1 MPNASALREG
11 VGSRGRPGGALPASP
26 FPQDRMGARPHV
38 CFVAP
43 YLWPVLARD
52 ASIKVVGGAE
62 VQQAVLARLFRRA
75 GYRVSVICQSFGQP
89 ERTEV
94 DGIDVRAVFRQEDGL
109 PILRFFH
116 PRLTRMW
123 RALHDVDAD
132 IYYQRSAAHLT
143 GVIAEFCR
151 RNGKRSIYAGAS
163 DRDFDPGRQQIRYR
177 RDRWLFEHGLR
188 TVDRIVAQNAA
199 QQEACR
205 RHYGRE
211 ATLIPSCY
219 EIPEGSR
226 VDPQD
231 LVLWVGTI
239 HSYKQPEMLLEIARR
254 LPQRRFVMI
263 GGSAAPGERLRHG
276 YYEAIRD
283 QAAKLPNVDFK
294 GFMPL
299 AEVEKWFD
307 RARVL
312 VNTSVYE
319 GMPNIFLQAWARGIP
334 TVATV
339 DVGAGRAYSKVG
351 DEREAAE
358 EIQRLFSDE
367 LHWAR
372 ASARCREY
380 FERSHSSSEVL
391 SRYARVFEE
400 LMVGMKRNTAGTES
414 ETAESSRE
422 SRIEPRP

>member
-1 MPNASALREG
+1 MPNATALREG
-11 VGSRGRPGGALPASP
+11 VASRGRPGGALPADAASPVDP
-26 FPQDRMGARPHV
+26 FPQDRGGAKPHV

-52 ASIKVVGGAE
+52 ARIKVVGGAE
-62 VQQAVLARLFRRA
+62 VQQAILARLFRRA

-89 ERTEV
+89 ERAEI
-94 DGIDVRAVFRQEDGL
+94 DGIDVRTVFRQEEGL

-116 PRLTRMW
+116 PRLTRIW
-123 RALHDVDAD
+123 RALHEVDAD

-143 GVIAEFCR
+143 AVIAEFCR

-188 TVDRIVAQNAA
+188 TVDRIVAQNAL

-211 ATLIPSCY
+211 ATVIPSCY

-231 LVLWVGTI
+231 LALWVGTI

-254 LPQRRFVMI
+254 LPHRRFVMI

-283 QAAKLPNVDFK
+283 QAAALPNVDFK
-294 GFMPL
+294 GFLPL

-307 RARVL
+307 RAGVL

-339 DVGAGRAYSKVG
+339 DVGAQGVYKRISTV
-351 DEREAAE
+351 EEASQ
-358 EIQRLFSDE
+358 EIEKLFGDE
-367 LHWAR
+367 LHRAR

-380 FERSHSSSEVL
+380 FERSHSSGEVL
-391 SRYARVFEE
+391 ARYGALFEE
-400 LMVGMKRNTAGTES
+400 LK
-414 ETAESSRE
+414 
-422 SRIEPRP
+422 PRSKP

>member
-1 MPNASALREG
+1 MPSATMLREG
-11 VGSRGRPGGALPASP
+11 AQTQSRPGGALPA
-26 FPQDRMGARPHV
+26 QTAGRKPHV

-94 DGIDVRAVFRQEDGL
+94 DGIEVHTLYRQDDGL
-109 PILRFFH
+109 PVLRFFH

-123 RALHDVDAD
+123 RALREVDAD

-143 GVIAEFCR
+143 GIIAEFCR
-151 RNGKRSIYAGAS
+151 RHGKRSIYAGAS
-163 DRDFDPGRQQIRYR
+163 DRDFDPGRQQIQYR

-188 TVDRIVAQNAA
+188 AVDRIVAQNAL

-211 ATLIPSCY
+211 AVVIPSCY
-219 EIPEGSR
+219 EVPPGSK
-226 VDPQD
+226 VDRED

-239 HSYKQPEMLLEIARR
+239 HTYKQPEMLLEIARR
-254 LPQRRFVMI
+254 LPKRRFVMI
-263 GGSAAPGERLRHG
+263 GGSAAPGERLRQG
-276 YYEAIRD
+276 YFEAIRD
-283 QAAKLPNVDFK
+283 EAARLPNVEFK
-294 GFMPL
+294 GFQPL
-299 AEVEKWFD
+299 AEVESWFD
-307 RARVL
+307 RASVL

-339 DVGAGRAYSKVG
+339 DVGAEGVYQKIST
-351 DEREAAE
+351 EEEASQ
-358 EIQRLFSDE
+358 EIEKLFSDE

-380 FERSHSSSEVL
+380 FERSHSSAEVL
-391 SRYARVFEE
+391 ARYGKVFQE
-400 LMVGMKRNTAGTES
+400 LTSK
-414 ETAESSRE
+414 
-422 SRIEPRP
+422 

>member
-1 MPNASALREG
+1 MPNATMLREG
-11 VGSRGRPGGALPASP
+11 AGTMSRPGGALPEQSGSAEREP
-26 FPQDRMGARPHV
+26 GAKPHL

-52 ASIKVVGGAE
+52 ARIKVVGGAE

-75 GYRVSVICQSFGQP
+75 GYRVSVICQDFGQP
-89 ERTEV
+89 DDVEV
-94 DGIDVRAVFRQEDGL
+94 DGIRVRKVFRQDEGL
-109 PILRFFH
+109 PVLRFFH

-123 RALHDVDAD
+123 RTLREVDAD

-143 GVIAEFCR
+143 GVVAEFCR
-151 RNGKRSIYAGAS
+151 RHGKRSIYAGAS
-163 DRDFDPGRQQIRYR
+163 DRDFLAGQQQIQYR
-177 RDRWLFEHGLR
+177 RDVWLYERGLR
-188 TVDRIVAQNAA
+188 RVDRIVAQNAL
-199 QQEACR
+199 QQESCL

-211 ATLIPSCY
+211 PVVIPSCY
-219 EIPEGSR
+219 EVPPDSKLAREGFA
-226 VDPQD
+226 
-231 LVLWVGTI
+231 LWVGTV
-239 HSYKQPEMLLEIARR
+239 HTYKQPEMLLEIARR

-276 YYEAIRD
+276 YFESVRD
-283 QAAKLPNVDFK
+283 AAAKLPNVEFK

-299 AEVEKWFD
+299 AEVETWFD
-307 RARVL
+307 RASVL

-339 DVGAGRAYSKVG
+339 DVGAGGIYKKM
-351 DEREAAE
+351 ENEQEAVE
-358 EIQRLFSDE
+358 EIERLLSDE

-380 FERSHSSSEVL
+380 FERSHSSTEVL
-391 SRYARVFEE
+391 ARYGRLFDE
-400 LMVGMKRNTAGTES
+400 LVGGPAGGNAAGS
-414 ETAESSRE
+414 GA
-422 SRIEPRP
+422 

>member
-1 MPNASALREG
+1 MPNATMLRER
-11 VGSRGRPGGALPASP
+11 VAAAPASK
-26 FPQDRMGARPHV
+26 PHV

-89 ERTEV
+89 GYAEV
-94 DGIDVRAVFRQEDGL
+94 DGIEIHSLYRQDDGL
-109 PILRFFH
+109 PVLRFFH

-123 RALHDVDAD
+123 RALREVDAD

-151 RNGKRSIYAGAS
+151 RHGKRSIYAGAS
-163 DRDFDPGRQQIRYR
+163 DRDFQAGQQQIKYR
-177 RDRWLFEHGLR
+177 RDVWLYEHGLR
-188 TVDRIVAQNAA
+188 NVDRIVAQNAL
-199 QQEACR
+199 QRESCL

-211 ATLIPSCY
+211 PVVIPSCY
-219 EIPEGSR
+219 EVPASSKPARE
-226 VDPQD
+226 D

-239 HSYKQPEMLLEIARR
+239 HTYKQPEMLLEIARR

-276 YYEAIRD
+276 YFEGIRD
-283 QAAKLPNVDFK
+283 AAAKLPNVEFK

-299 AEVEKWFD
+299 AEVESWFD
-307 RARVL
+307 RASVL

-339 DVGAGRAYSKVG
+339 DVGAEAIYQKVSN
-351 DEREAAE
+351 EQEAAE
-358 EIQRLFSDE
+358 EIERLFSDE

-380 FERSHSSSEVL
+380 FERSHSSTEVL
-391 SRYARVFEE
+391 ARYARVFDE
-400 LMVGMKRNTAGTES
+400 LMS
-414 ETAESSRE
+414 SSR
-422 SRIEPRP
+422 SGVPA

>member
-1 MPNASALREG
+1 MPSATMLREG
-11 VGSRGRPGGALPASP
+11 AGTVSRPGGALPE
-26 FPQDRMGARPHV
+26 GAQVDGRAPGPKPHI

-89 ERTEV
+89 ERAEV
-94 DGIDVRAVFRQEDGL
+94 DGIQVRTLYRQEDGL
-109 PILRFFH
+109 PVLRFFH

-123 RALHDVDAD
+123 SALREVDAD

-143 GVIAEFCR
+143 AVIAEFCHR
-151 RNGKRSIYAGAS
+151 HGKRSIYAGAS
-163 DRDFDPGRQQIRYR
+163 DRDFIPGQQQIRYR
-177 RDRWLFEHGLR
+177 RDVWLYERGLR
-188 TVDRIVAQNAA
+188 RVGRIVAQNTL
-199 QQEACR
+199 QQESCR

-211 ATLIPSCY
+211 AVIIPSCY
-219 EIPEGSR
+219 EAPAPTRGRE
-226 VDPQD
+226 D

-239 HSYKQPEMLLEIARR
+239 HTYKQPEMLLEIARR

-276 YYEAIRD
+276 YFEGIRD
-283 QAAKLPNVDFK
+283 EAARLPNVEFK
-294 GFMPL
+294 GFLPL
-299 AEVEKWFD
+299 AEVESWFD
-307 RARVL
+307 RASVL

-339 DVGAGRAYSKVG
+339 DVGAEGAYKRIST
-351 DEREAAE
+351 EEQAAQ
-358 EIQRLFSDE
+358 EIERLFSDE

-380 FERSHSSSEVL
+380 FERSHSSAEVL
-391 SRYARVFEE
+391 ARYGKLFEE
-400 LMVGMKRNTAGTES
+400 PAS
-414 ETAESSRE
+414 
-422 SRIEPRP
+422 